1 MRVDRTTMAWWFSVA
16 LIAAMLWN
24 LGEVRAQKLPTP
36 TIMIVDTVR
45 IMRDARAM
53 AAVRDQIENVR
64 ASFQQEIK
72 NEEDALRQIDSQLQ
86 QQRQLLTPEAMQQ
99 KRDDLQK
106 RASVLQ
112 ATARDRRMQ
121 LDEAMRDAV
130 RIVRDKL
137 VEIVAD
143 MGKRHG
149 ANVVMQKS
157 DLVWAD
163 SKMEYTDELLKRLNA
178 ELPSVAVSV
187 PKK

>member
-1 MRVDRTTMAWWFSVA
+1 MRVERTRTVGWFSVA
-16 LIAAMLWN
+16 LLGAMLWTVA
-24 LGEVRAQKLPTP
+24 GAQAQKLPAP

-53 AAVRDQIENVR
+53 DTVRDQIERVR
-64 ASFQQEIK
+64 TSFQQEIK
-72 NEEDALRQIDSQLQ
+72 NEEDALRQIDAQLQ
-86 QQRQLLTPEAMQQ
+86 QQRQLLTPEALQQ
-99 KRDDLQK
+99 KREDLQK
-106 RASVLQ
+106 RASALQ
-112 ATARDRRMQ
+112 ATARDRRLQ

-130 RIVRDKL
+130 GIVRDKL

-143 MGKRHG
+143 ISKRHG

-163 SKMEYTDELLKRLNA
+163 TKMEYTDELLKRLNA

-187 PKK
+187 PRK